1 MCIIRPYFRPST
13 IMDLAFSQED
23 LDFQEDVRNFLASE
37 YQLEIKEKQDKRLT
51 LEREDVIT
59 WQKILATK
67 GWFAI
72 NWPKEF
78 GGTDL
83 SPTKNYI
90 LQNELASANTP
101 ILIPFG
107 VNMCGPVVYT
117 FGTAEQKKKYL
128 PDILS
133 SKVWCCQGYS
143 EPGSGSDLASLKTK
157 AEDKGDQYLVNGAK
171 TWTTMAQHADMIF
184 CLVRTSQEDI
194 KQKGIYFL
202 LSDMHSEGIEV
213 QPIDT
218 VDNTPIGHHEV
229 NTVFFTDV
237 KVPKENLI
245 GEEGKGWTYAKYLL
259 EFERGN
265 GYSSELYQQL
275 QQLKAKAETEDA
287 SGCKLS
293 EDKNFMESIAKL
305 EVQINAMEATE
316 LRILGSLTAGQNV
329 GPESSLLK
337 TRGTEIGQAITELAV
352 ELVGYY
358 GIPFNNPGPE
368 IGNNEPAIGSKFANT
383 AAPRYF
389 NYRKAS
395 IYAGSNEVQRNIMAK
410 LVLGL

>member
-1 MCIIRPYFRPST
+1 MNLQFTEEELNFQKEVKDWIKDNYP
-13 IMDLAFSQED
+13 ED
-23 LDFQEDVRNFLASE
+23 M
-37 YQLEIKEKQDKRLT
+37 KERLMNSPNGHVT
-51 LEREDVIT
+51 KEEHVQ
-59 WQKILATK
+59 WQQALFAK
-67 GWFAI
+67 GWAGI
-72 NWPKEF
+72 NWPKEDGGASFTASQKYLFSKEMAAARAPGFTAF
-78 GGTDL
+78 GI
-83 SPTKNYI
+83 SMVAPVI
-90 LQNELASANTP
+90 MA
-101 ILIPFG
+101 FG
-107 VNMCGPVVYT
+107 SD
-117 FGTAEQKKKYL
+117 EQKAKYL

-133 SKVWCCQGYS
+133 SKVWWCQGYS

-157 AEDKGDQYLVNGAK
+157 AEDKGDHYLVNGAK

-194 KQKGIYFL
+194 RQKGISFL
-202 LSDMHSEGIEV
+202 LIDMHSDGIEV
-213 QPIDT
+213 QPINT
-218 VDNTPIGHHEV
+218 LDNTPIGHHEV
-229 NTVFFTDV
+229 NTVFFEDV

-265 GYSSELYQQL
+265 GYSSELHQQL
-275 QQLKAKAETEDA
+275 QQIKKKAETEDI
-287 SGCKLS
+287 SGSKLS
-293 EDKNFMESIAKL
+293 EDQNFRESVAEI
-305 EVQINAMEATE
+305 EIQINAMEATE

-368 IGNNEPAIGSKFANT
+368 IGNNEPAIGSRFANT

>member
-1 MCIIRPYFRPST
+1 MNLQFT
-13 IMDLAFSQED
+13 KEE
-23 LDFQEDVRNFLASE
+23 LDFQKEVRDWIKDNYPEDMKDRLMNSPNGHVT
-37 YQLEIKEKQDKRLT
+37 KEEHIQ
-51 LEREDVIT
+51 
-59 WQKILATK
+59 WQQALFSK
-67 GWFAI
+67 GWAGV
-72 NWPKEF
+72 NWPTEYGGASFTASQKYLFSKEMAAARAPGFTAF
-78 GGTDL
+78 GI
-83 SPTKNYI
+83 SMVAPVI
-90 LQNELASANTP
+90 MA
-101 ILIPFG
+101 FG
-107 VNMCGPVVYT
+107 SD
-117 FGTAEQKKKYL
+117 EQKAKYL

-133 SKVWCCQGYS
+133 SKVWWCQGYS

-157 AEDKGDQYLVNGAK
+157 AEDKGDHYLVNGAK

-194 KQKGIYFL
+194 RQKGISFL
-202 LSDMHSEGIEV
+202 LIDMHSEGIEV
-213 QPIDT
+213 QPINT
-218 VDNTPIGHHEV
+218 LDNTPIGHHEV
-229 NTVFFTDV
+229 NTVFFEDV

-275 QQLKAKAETEDA
+275 QQLRAKAELEDV
-287 SGCKLS
+287 GGNKLS
-293 EDKNFMESIAKL
+293 DDQSFMEEIAKL

-316 LRILGSLTAGQNV
+316 LRILGSLSAGQNV

-358 GIPFNNPGPE
+358 GVPFHNPGPE
-368 IGNNEPAIGSKFANT
+368 IGNNEPAIGSRFANT

-395 IYAGSNEVQRNIMAK
+395 IYAGSNEIQRNIMAK
-410 LVLGL
+410 LVLGLS

>member
-1 MCIIRPYFRPST
+1 MNYNYREVYMNLQFT
-13 IMDLAFSQED
+13 QEE
-23 LDFQEDVRNFLASE
+23 LDFQKEVKDW
-37 YQLEIKEKQDKRLT
+37 IKENYPSDMKERYVNSPNGHLT
-51 LEREDVIT
+51 KEEHVQ
-59 WQKILATK
+59 WQQALFSK
-67 GWFAI
+67 GWAGI
-72 NWPKEF
+72 NWPKEYGGASFSASQKYIFSKEMAAARAPGFTAF
-78 GGTDL
+78 GI
-83 SPTKNYI
+83 SMVAPVI
-90 LQNELASANTP
+90 MA
-101 ILIPFG
+101 FG
-107 VNMCGPVVYT
+107 SD
-117 FGTAEQKKKYL
+117 EQKNKYL

-133 SKVWCCQGYS
+133 SKVWWCQGYS

-157 AEDKGDQYLVNGAK
+157 AEDKGDHYLVNGAK

-194 KQKGIYFL
+194 RQKGISFL
-202 LSDMHSEGIEV
+202 LIDMHSEGIEV
-213 QPIDT
+213 QPINTLD
-218 VDNTPIGHHEV
+218 DTPIGHHEV
-229 NTVFFTDV
+229 NTVFFEDV

-245 GEEGKGWTYAKYLL
+245 GEAGKGWTYAKYLL

-275 QQLKAKAETEDA
+275 QQIKAKAAIEDA

-293 EDKNFMESIAKL
+293 EESNFVESVAKL
-305 EVQINAMEATE
+305 EIQINAMEATE

-368 IGNNEPAIGSKFANT
+368 IGHNEPPIGSRFANT

-395 IYAGSNEVQRNIMAK
+395 IYAGSNEIQRNIMAK

>member
-1 MCIIRPYFRPST
+1 MNLQFTEEELNFQKEVKDWIKDNYPEDMKERLMNSPNGHVT
-13 IMDLAFSQED
+13 KEEHVQWQQALFS
-23 LDFQEDVRNFLASE
+23 
-37 YQLEIKEKQDKRLT
+37 
-51 LEREDVIT
+51 
-59 WQKILATK
+59 K
-67 GWFAI
+67 GWAGI
-72 NWPKEF
+72 NWPKEYGGASFTASQKYLFSKEMAAARAPGFTAF
-78 GGTDL
+78 GI
-83 SPTKNYI
+83 SMVAPVI
-90 LQNELASANTP
+90 MA
-101 ILIPFG
+101 FG
-107 VNMCGPVVYT
+107 SD
-117 FGTAEQKKKYL
+117 EQKAKYL

-133 SKVWCCQGYS
+133 SKVWWCQGYS

-157 AEDKGDQYLVNGAK
+157 AEDKGDHYLVNGAK

-194 KQKGIYFL
+194 RQKGISFL
-202 LSDMHSEGIEV
+202 LIDMHSEGIEV
-213 QPIDT
+213 QPINT
-218 VDNTPIGHHEV
+218 LDNTPIGHHEV
-229 NTVFFTDV
+229 NTVFFEDV

-245 GEEGKGWTYAKYLL
+245 GEVGKGWTYAKYLL

-275 QQLKAKAETEDA
+275 QQIKKKAEIEDTGGA
-287 SGCKLS
+287 KLS
-293 EDKNFMESIAKL
+293 EDQNFKESVADI
-305 EVQINAMEATE
+305 EIQINAMEATE

-368 IGNNEPAIGSKFANT
+368 IGNNEPAIGSRFANT